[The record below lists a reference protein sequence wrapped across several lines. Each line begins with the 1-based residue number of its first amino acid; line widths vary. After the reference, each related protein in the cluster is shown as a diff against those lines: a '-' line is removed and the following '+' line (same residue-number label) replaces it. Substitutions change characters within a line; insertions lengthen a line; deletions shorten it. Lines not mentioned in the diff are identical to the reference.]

1 MLSINVQDWSGDGNT
16 TSEFLRIE
24 SGGLRIEDVVNSD
37 DRNHNAVKEMNKGNA
52 TLEEMNERN
61 AVRSKRTSQARVES
75 ISEGGEKSADQT
87 GGLNGKRETKTSVHS

>member
-1 MLSINVQDWSGDGNT
+1 MNVQDCSGDGNS

-37 DRNHNAVKEMNKGNA
+37 DRTNNAVKEMNREDA

-75 ISEGGEKSADQT
+75 ISDGGEKSAERT
-87 GGLNGKRETKTSVHS
+87 RGVSRKRETKTSVNS